1 MYQGGAET
9 RFDVADYWILILH
22 ATLFDD
28 NWTKVLEAGLWV
40 SGERVA
46 KVKELQTKMEK
57 LCMSGLQDIAY
68 AEVTKA
74 EADRAEAWFFDKNK

>member
-1 MYQGGAET
+1 
-9 RFDVADYWILILH
+9 
-22 ATLFDD
+22 
-28 NWTKVLEAGLWV
+28 
-40 SGERVA
+40 VA